1 MYIRAGS
8 IEEATERAAGVAK
21 AYPYI
26 DRSSF
31 MAICLPENVFGKL
44 SCDSIGGTGSSPA
57 SKGEDLE
64 SINTSLLID
73 RLWCFIGSVI
83 SHSC

>member
-8 IEEATERAAGVAK
+8 IEEATDRAAGAGK

-31 MAICLPENVFGKL
+31 MAICLPEYVVGKL

-57 SKGEDLE
+57 LTGEDLE
-64 SINTSLLID
+64 SINTSLLVD